1 MAEDV
6 NQSVEITLKANIKQ
20 LQQSL
25 KSIPGM
31 TKEEASKM
39 VRALSAEMKRA
50 TEASKKA
57 ASESR
62 KAARSQQ
69 KAYQDAA
76 SAAKR
81 SIQESSSSYQR
92 SINNSNKATQSLTRN
107 ARRQSR
113 EMGAAFGSLEDVVG
127 ALDPELAGL
136 ASTLSTV
143 GSGFRT
149 LARSLATGNPLVLG
163 LVASIA
169 ALSAAYALFNSKQR
183 EAERKQKLLSE
194 SISKTNERL
203 AEQAGIIRQ
212 LNKTE
217 ASTQRE
223 LLVLTGQMTQL
234 EADKASLREEA
245 TEAIERDTIAQNK
258 YIKEQEKILELA
270 KKAGQSKSSLTEEEY
285 NTLEAALMLSKEAK
299 TRNALDQS
307 NVELGNRMM
316 VFVREQNER
325 IKEQRLLLTGIT
337 DKHEQN
343 LKRQE
348 QILEYKAEEEESD
361 AVLVER
367 EKQKA
372 DAMARRAKAEAEA
385 LQKKA
390 EADAENMRLLQIS
403 EQLENRIA
411 QQKQQNFSS
420 DIDIARQQASFI
432 KDEET
437 RKQVLLNLDMKVLEN
452 KIAQIEKEKEANI
465 LLAETE
471 EQKQLSKQLNFELD
485 EKIDAMK
492 EEFHIKE
499 IKQGEDRLKQLE
511 EEKKKRTELAFS
523 IGSTFSEAAKATSNL
538 IKEVSKE
545 DQQAALIAFR
555 IAQSAAIAD
564 IAMTTARKVME
575 VAPNPLAMGAV
586 GAIGALQAATV
597 IAQSPPEKHMGGF
610 ISKGEDTR
618 NVTVLTGEAV
628 LDRRTVERLGGESG
642 INQLQRTGSTPAPEV
657 ILMNPYKHFD
667 RYARSSYRRGG
678 YLSKLNKTKASG
690 GY

>member
-50 TEASKKA
+50 TNASKKA
-57 ASESR
+57 AAESK

-69 KAYQDAA
+69 HAYQT
-76 SAAKR
+76 AAKEAQK
-81 SIQESSSSYQR
+81 SIQQSSRAYQR
-92 SINNSNKATQSLTRN
+92 SISNSNKATQSLTRN

-136 ASTLSTV
+136 AGTLATV
-143 GSGFRT
+143 GQGFRT
-149 LARSLATGNPLVLG
+149 LSRSLATGNPLVLA
-163 LVASIA
+163 LIATIA
-169 ALSAAYALFNSKQR
+169 AASAAFALFNSKQR
-183 EAERKQKLLSE
+183 EAQRKQKVLAE
-194 SISKTNERL
+194 SLKKTNERL
-203 AEQAGIIRQ
+203 AEQAGIIRT
-212 LNKTE
+212 LNKEE
-217 ASTQRE
+217 AATQRE
-223 LLVLTGQMTQL
+223 LLVITGQMTQL
-234 EADKASLREEA
+234 EADKASLREDSL
-245 TEAIERDTIAQNK
+245 EAIEKDTLIQNK
-258 YIKEQEKILELA
+258 YIKELEKIAPLVRKA
-270 KKAGQSKSSLTEEEY
+270 KNSKSSLTEEEF
-285 NTLEAALMLSKEAK
+285 NALDAALQMSKVEK
-299 TRNALDQS
+299 TRNALNQS
-307 NVELGNRMM
+307 NVELGNRMI
-316 VFVREQNER
+316 VFERELNDE
-325 IKEQRLLLTGIT
+325 IKKQKTLLLGIQ
-337 DKHEQN
+337 DRHEEN
-343 LKRQE
+343 RKTQE
-348 QILEYKAEEEESD
+348 MILELKAEEEESD
-361 AVLVER
+361 AVLAQR
-367 EKQKA
+367 EKDRA
-372 DAMARRAKAEAEA
+372 DAVARRAKNEAEA
-385 LQKKA
+385 AKKKA
-390 EADAENMRLLQIS
+390 EADAENMRLLKLS
-403 EQLENRIA
+403 EQLENKLA

-437 RKQVLLNLDMKVLEN
+437 RKQVLLNLDSKILEN
-452 KIAQIEKEKEANI
+452 KISQIEKEKAANI
-465 LLAETE
+465 ALAETE
-471 EQKQLSKQLNFELD
+471 EQKQLAKQLNFELD
-485 EKIDAMK
+485 EKIDVMK

-499 IKQGEDRLKQLE
+499 VKRSEERAKQME
-511 EEKKKRTELAFS
+511 EEKKKREELAFS

-538 IKEVSKE
+538 IKEASKE

-575 VAPNPLAMGAV
+575 VAPNPIAMGAV

-642 INQLQRTGSTPAPEV
+642 INQLQRTGSTPSPEIV
-657 ILMNPYKHFD
+657 VMNPFKHFD
-667 RYARSSYRRGG
+667 RYARSSFKRGG
-678 YLSKLNKTKASG
+678 YLSKMNKTKASG
-690 GY
+690 AY